1 MSKQIDMMAMSR
13 WPEPRLPPFLDDEM
27 IYLNKILKEVYIF
40 ESDGVWN
47 QETVGHPK
55 LALEARLNEGDWF
68 DRWTMIWLV
77 LDTIRGKVI
86 CLRIFN
92 FLVFFT

>member
-1 MSKQIDMMAMSR
+1 MELQGYYCMTNKIDMMAMSR

-47 QETVGHPK
+47 
-55 LALEARLNEGDWF
+55 
-68 DRWTMIWLV
+68 
-77 LDTIRGKVI
+77 
-86 CLRIFN
+86 
-92 FLVFFT
+92 